1 MKSKAFAVLLLSLI
15 TTQASAECQ
24 GIAPIQQ
31 RLSESEEA
39 AAPIKHES
47 DLVRYLEQLPAQ
59 SPLKML
65 SEDALSSFIASLRFN
80 EKGLTSLSTIE
91 LERELTL
98 TQAHDVLGLF
108 GMQRA
113 AAKLPIPAANNQEED
128 LLRRMQL
135 RCDDHHDGYACAG
148 PGTCKT
154 SSSSICTPSC

>member
-1 MKSKAFAVLLLSLI
+1 MLLMSMI
-15 TTQASAECQ
+15 ASHASAECQ
-24 GIAPIQQ
+24 GVAPIQQ
-31 RLSESEEA
+31 RLSEAEEA
-39 AAPIKHES
+39 AAPIKHEA
-47 DLVRYLEQLPAQ
+47 DLLRYLEEMPAQ
-59 SPLKML
+59 SPLRTL

-108 GMQRA
+108 GKQRA
-113 AAKLPIPAANNQEED
+113 AAKLPIPEANSQEED
-128 LLRRMQL
+128 LRRRMQL
-135 RCDDHHDGYACAG
+135 RCDDHHDGFACAG

>member
-1 MKSKAFAVLLLSLI
+1 MKLKVLAVLLMSLI
-15 TTQASAECQ
+15 ASQASAECQ
-24 GIAPIQQ
+24 VIAPIQQ
-31 RLSESEEA
+31 RLSAAEEA

-47 DLVRYLEQLPAQ
+47 DLVRYLEELPAQ
-59 SPLKML
+59 SPLRML

-113 AAKLPIPAANNQEED
+113 AAKLPIPAANSQEED
-128 LLRRMQL
+128 LRRRMQL

-154 SSSSICTPSC
+154 SSSAICTPRC